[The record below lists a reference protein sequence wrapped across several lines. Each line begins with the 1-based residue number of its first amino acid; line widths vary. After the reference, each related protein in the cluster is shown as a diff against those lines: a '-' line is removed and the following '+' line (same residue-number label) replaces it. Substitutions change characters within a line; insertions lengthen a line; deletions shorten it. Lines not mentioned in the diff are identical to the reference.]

1 MAAMTETTVSI
12 ELLRAFD
19 PLGSLSG
26 PRLQEFAD
34 LCYLERIPA
43 GADPFRMRGASEQL
57 AFLAKGELTLLFAD
71 GSSETVLA
79 GADSARGALTRPR
92 GVVAG
97 RAVTDLE
104 LIRIDRDLLDIML
117 TWDQLA
123 EFDATRTGRLK
134 VLAKDDDAPPL
145 PQWKVMSG
153 VFSMSNLRTGAF
165 SNLPSAHIAELLN
178 RFARMEV
185 NAGDIIIRE
194 GDEGDYYY
202 VLESGRAT
210 VTRLVGG
217 VVVTLADLKSGDAF
231 GEEALVSDAKRNATV
246 TMKLPG
252 VLLRLAKHDFVALLK
267 EPLLNRIK
275 IDVANGKV
283 ASGAQWLDVRYPSEY
298 QYDRLPGAINIPLAE
313 IRNAFSVL
321 DKSREYVLYCQSGRR
336 SSAAAF
342 LLAHRGFKVFMLDG
356 GLWAARKPS

>member
-1 MAAMTETTVSI
+1 MTAMTAATVPP
-12 ELLRAFD
+12 ELLRGFD
-19 PLGSLSG
+19 PLGSLS
-26 PRLQEFAD
+26 PARLKEFAD
-34 LCYLERIPA
+34 LCIVEHVA
-43 GADPFRMRGASEQL
+43 EGADAFAGHDAAAQM
-57 AFLAKGELTLLFAD
+57 AFLAKGELKLLFAD
-71 GSSETVLA
+71 GSSETVAAGSPAGKAALA
-79 GADSARGALTRPR
+79 RRKPVVSGVALSE
-92 GVVAG
+92 
-97 RAVTDLE
+97 LE

-134 VLAKDDDAPPL
+134 VMVQEDAPAM

-153 VFSMSNLRTGAF
+153 VFSMSNLKTGAF
-165 SNLPSAHIAELLN
+165 ANMPPAHIAELLN
-178 RFARMEV
+178 RFARLEV
-185 NAGDIIIRE
+185 NQGDVIVRE

-202 VLESGRAT
+202 VIESGRAT

-231 GEEALVSDAKRNATV
+231 GEEALVSEAKRNATV

-267 EPLLNRIK
+267 EPLLNRIGF
-275 IDVANGKV
+275 AAASAKV
-283 ASGAQWLDVRYPSEY
+283 AAGAQWLDVRYPSEF

-321 DKSREYVLYCQSGRR
+321 DKSREYVVYCQSGRR
-336 SSAAAF
+336 SAAAAF
-342 LLAHRGFKVFMLDG
+342 LLAHRGFKVFLLDG
-356 GLWAARKPS
+356 GLWAARKAG